1 MKMYILIRDDLSKS
15 QQAVQGGHAL
25 AAFMLSYPDLAQEWG
40 NHTIVYLKT
49 NFEMLTMA
57 QKTFP
62 LADINIA
69 SFYEPDIGS
78 QLTAFAAYGP
88 DCSEYFKD
96 FRLL

>member
-1 MKMYILIRDDLSKS
+1 MKMYILIRDDISKS

-49 NFEMLTMA
+49 EFDTLKICE
-57 QKTFP
+57 KTFRN
-62 LADINIA
+62 ADINIA
-69 SFYEPDIGS
+69 SFYEPDIGN
-78 QLTAFAAYGP
+78 QLTAIAGYGQDAQNYFA
-88 DCSEYFKD
+88 D